1 VAGADR
7 FEKAFSGDLP
17 EGNRMSFL
25 NSLVE
30 RNLLSQRSLRR
41 RKQTAVCL
49 LDRFGEAFPE
59 ITYELFWES
68 ATVNAQAWRLG
79 PDRYVRVYG
88 GLVRHRAITKY
99 GMALMLAHETGH
111 HLGGPPYDPAMPWLT
126 WQGQADHWAARIAM
140 PIIWGP
146 KALGATRRAAREVVE
161 LHRLLASQLEDDEPD
176 LSADCRYSI
185 WHSAA
190 LGKEM
195 PDCALEAFASISDG

>member
-1 VAGADR
+1 M
-7 FEKAFSGDLP
+7 
-17 EGNRMSFL
+17 NFL

-49 LDRFGEAFPE
+49 LDRFGKAFPE

-88 GLVRHRAITKY
+88 GLVRHRTITKY

-161 LHRLLASQLEDDEPD
+161 LHRQLASQLEDDEPD
-176 LSADCRYSI
+176 LSPDCRYSI
-185 WHSAA
+185 WHSGG
-190 LGKEM
+190 LGKDM
-195 PDCALEAFASISDG
+195 PECALEALASIAGDSQ